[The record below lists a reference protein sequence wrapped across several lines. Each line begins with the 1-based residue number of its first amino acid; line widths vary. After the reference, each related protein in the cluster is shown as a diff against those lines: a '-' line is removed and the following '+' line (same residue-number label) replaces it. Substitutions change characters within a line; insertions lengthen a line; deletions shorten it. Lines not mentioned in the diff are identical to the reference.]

1 MEGKE
6 SIEINKR
13 RAEGTDDS
21 KPKTLQLKTRKL
33 NTSSTT
39 CYVQGLE
46 WIHKMRCLRFCC
58 FWTSRGLYSMLERGC
73 NASVLSTRLSY
84 QKLITCFL
92 LVFVQKP
99 LVVFQVSSSEA
110 FGEKTIDATIWRMES
125 MLLTLAGMGDKGM
138 TGKFDPTKAVALGLK
153 AGPKYRELQ
162 LGNSV
167 MSDHQSIMVHPSDV
181 LGPSSPGLI
190 VLLVGCSSLSHV
202 EEMLS
207 IQTLSD
213 FYAENLEH
221 HQEGMKC
228 VNCVIHLGPTSV
240 TMAPNYQK
248 WMKRLGGAQHIM
260 AGHKM
265 QPSRMGWG
273 NKLWRGTIA

>member
-1 MEGKE
+1 M
-6 SIEINKR
+6 
-13 RAEGTDDS
+13 
-21 KPKTLQLKTRKL
+21 
-33 NTSSTT
+33 
-39 CYVQGLE
+39 
-46 WIHKMRCLRFCC
+46 CL
-58 FWTSRGLYSMLERGC
+58 WLLIL
-73 NASVLSTRLSY
+73 LSHFY
-84 QKLITCFL
+84 MQ
-92 LVFVQKP
+92 
-99 LVVFQVSSSEA
+99 
-110 FGEKTIDATIWRMES
+110 
-125 MLLTLAGMGDKGM
+125 
-138 TGKFDPTKAVALGLK
+138 
-153 AGPKYRELQ
+153 
-162 LGNSV
+162 
-167 MSDHQSIMVHPSDV
+167 VHPSDV
-181 LGPSSPGLI
+181 LGPSSPGPI

-265 QPSRMGWG
+265 
-273 NKLWRGTIA
+273 